1 MGSPGIPFSQLHKGA
16 EREGVNIKPD
26 KNKKEKK
33 EREREGGKK
42 IGPVVAL
49 GVNLKQRFKRVCVV
63 FTSE

>member
-16 EREGVNIKPD
+16 EREGVNIKP
-26 KNKKEKK
+26 NQKKKGK
-33 EREREGGKK
+33 RRERKKK

-63 FTSE
+63 FISE